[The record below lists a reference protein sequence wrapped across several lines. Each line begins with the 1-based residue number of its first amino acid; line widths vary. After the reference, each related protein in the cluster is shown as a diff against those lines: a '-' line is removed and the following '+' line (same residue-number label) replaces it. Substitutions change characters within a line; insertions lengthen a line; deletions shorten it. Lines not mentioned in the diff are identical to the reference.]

1 MTNVIYKQFPHF
13 VPPTTGNTVTVT
25 AAGNYSGVFDKIV
38 IAKTL
43 TGTVTVADKTG
54 TIATFAIGTLANTYL
69 FETDYAAPLTV
80 ATTASDFI
88 TIMAGPV

>member
-1 MTNVIYKQFPHF
+1 MTTPVYKEFPHF

-25 AAGNYSGVFDKIV
+25 PAGTYSGIFDKIV

-43 TGTVTVADKTG
+43 TGTVTIADKVG
-54 TIATFAIGTLANTYL
+54 TIATFAIGTLAGSYP